1 MRVTTKSIGKVPA
14 HLYTSGAKV
23 NLVLDIKD
31 ASWSFSL
38 TSMHDK
44 TRPFKPFSQEHNNES
59 IVALRIL
66 GELLH
71 QTVTAQEPQNPSWVN
86 IAPVDFFTEAL
97 NSKAALEWSFGSLEN
112 AQATYNEFSE
122 LLRQARIQFYN
133 ACMGKKFISEP
144 GVQINRDG
152 TGSVEFLIVFNPTG
166 NVVVQTVG

>member
-1 MRVTTKSIGKVPA
+1 MKVTTKTVGKLPA

-31 ASWSFSL
+31 ASWSFSFA
-38 TSMHDK
+38 TMHDK
-44 TRPFKPFSQEHNNES
+44 TRPFEPFSQEHNNENV
-59 IVALRIL
+59 VALRVL

-71 QTVTAQEPQNPSWVN
+71 QAVCAQEPKNPSWVN
-86 IAPVDFFTEAL
+86 IAPTEFFTEAL
-97 NSKAALEWSFGSLEN
+97 NAKAALVWAFDSLEN

-152 TGSVEFLIVFNPTG
+152 TGSVEFLISFNPTG